1 MRFVPNKKGRA
12 EYHKKEFMKRFSV
25 SGSIREGL
33 GKKESLILR
42 NEGKIPCVLY
52 GIDQPVHFSV
62 SKKDVAKLIYTPNV
76 YIVDLTID
84 GKANQAIM
92 KDLQFNPVTDEVM
105 HIDFLKV
112 SDSEPIK
119 IEIPVEVTGYAQ
131 GLRKGGKLQI
141 EVRRLKAFGLVKD
154 LPNTIKID
162 VTSLDINQSLRVGD
176 VKIENVAILNGKS
189 VPVARVMMTR
199 AARAASQQGS
209 GK

>member
-1 MRFVPNKKGRA
+1 MRFVPKKREGLSTTKRN
-12 EYHKKEFMKRFSV
+12 FMKRFSV
-25 SGSIREGL
+25 SGNIRKGL
-33 GKKESLILR
+33 GKKESQLLR
-42 NEGKIPCVLY
+42 SEGKIPCVLY

-62 SKKDVAKLIYTPNV
+62 DKKDVAKLIYTPNV

-92 KDLQFNPVTDEVM
+92 KDLQFNPVTDEVI

-141 EVRRLKAFGLVKD
+141 EVRRLKALGLAKD
-154 LPNTIKID
+154 LPDTIKID

-176 VKIENVAILNGKS
+176 VKIENVTILNGKS

-199 AARAASQQGS
+199 AARAASQSS

>member
-1 MRFVPNKKGRA
+1 MRFVPKKREGLSTTKRN
-12 EYHKKEFMKRFSV
+12 FMKRFSV
-25 SGSIREGL
+25 SGNVRKGL
-33 GKKESLILR
+33 GKKESQLLR
-42 NEGKIPCVLY
+42 SEGKIPCVLY

-62 SKKDVAKLIYTPNV
+62 DKKDVAKLIYTPNV

-92 KDLQFNPVTDEVM
+92 KDLQFNPVTDEVI

-141 EVRRLKAFGLVKD
+141 EVRRLKALGLAKD
-154 LPNTIKID
+154 LPDTIKID
-162 VTSLDINQSLRVGD
+162 VTNLDINQSLRVGD
-176 VKIENVAILNGKS
+176 VKIENVTILNGKS

-199 AARAASQQGS
+199 AARAASQSS

>member
-1 MRFVPNKKGRA
+1 MRFVPKKREGLSTTKRN
-12 EYHKKEFMKRFSV
+12 FMKRFSV
-25 SGSIREGL
+25 SGNVRKGL
-33 GKKESLILR
+33 GKKESQLLR
-42 NEGKIPCVLY
+42 SEGKIPCVLY

-62 SKKDVAKLIYTPNV
+62 DKKDVAKLIYTPNV

-92 KDLQFNPVTDEVM
+92 KDLQFNPVTDEVI

-119 IEIPVEVTGYAQ
+119 VEIPVEVTGYAQ

-141 EVRRLKAFGLVKD
+141 EVRRLKVLGLAKD
-154 LPNTIKID
+154 LPDTIKID

-176 VKIENVAILNGKS
+176 VKIENVTILNGKS

-199 AARAASQQGS
+199 AARAASQSS

>member
-1 MRFVPNKKGRA
+1 MRFVPKKREGLSTTKRN
-12 EYHKKEFMKRFSV
+12 FMKKFSV
-25 SGSIREGL
+25 SGNVRKGL
-33 GKKESLILR
+33 GKKESQLLR
-42 NEGKIPCVLY
+42 SEGKIPCVLY

-62 SKKDVAKLIYTPNV
+62 DKKDVAKLIYTPNV

-92 KDLQFNPVTDEVM
+92 KDLQFNPVTDEVI

-141 EVRRLKAFGLVKD
+141 EVRRLKALGLAKD
-154 LPNTIKID
+154 LPDTIKID

-176 VKIENVAILNGKS
+176 VKIENVTILNGKS

-199 AARAASQQGS
+199 AARAASQSS

>member
-1 MRFVPNKKGRA
+1 MRFVPKKREGLSTTKRN
-12 EYHKKEFMKRFSV
+12 FMKRFSV
-25 SGSIREGL
+25 SGNVRKGL
-33 GKKESLILR
+33 GKKESQLLR
-42 NEGKIPCVLY
+42 SEGKIPCVLY

-62 SKKDVAKLIYTPNV
+62 DKKDVAKLIYTPNV

-92 KDLQFNPVTDEVM
+92 KDLQFNPVTDEVI

-141 EVRRLKAFGLVKD
+141 EVRRLKALGLAKD
-154 LPNTIKID
+154 LPDTIKID

-176 VKIENVAILNGKS
+176 VKIENVTILNGKS

-199 AARAASQQGS
+199 AARAASQSS